1 MFSLMSMVFLK
12 SKEKLKLSMIKQMS
26 LAEKFKAIQKMEA
39 GVRPTRLAES
49 FGVQEK
55 QSQHGSIEGQIRCP

>member
-1 MFSLMSMVFLK
+1 
-12 SKEKLKLSMIKQMS
+12 MIKQMS